1 MRTGLG
7 LFALG
12 AVPQTPLRDPQGW
25 AHPTSV
31 SVSQPSP
38 AAWGMI
44 QGCVNGATTSVTSQQ
59 LGHMP
64 GTSTGIPAAA
74 LLLV

>member
-7 LFALG
+7 LFRAGCGATNPPEGPTGLG
-12 AVPQTPLRDPQGW
+12 SPYF
-25 AHPTSV
+25 